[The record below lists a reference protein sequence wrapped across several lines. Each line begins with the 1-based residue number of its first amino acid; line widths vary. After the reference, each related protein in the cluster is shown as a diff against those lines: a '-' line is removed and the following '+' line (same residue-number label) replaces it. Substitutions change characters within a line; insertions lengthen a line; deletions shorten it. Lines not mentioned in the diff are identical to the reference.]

1 MAKFTKFV
9 HNTRTMKARH
19 AGGDYSTA
27 RGPFIEGE
35 RLIFGRIT
43 IPAGTKAEPHSHPNE
58 QFSYVLQGRVRMV
71 IAGKTRIA
79 RPGDIIHTPA
89 GAIHSATVIGKE
101 DHIFITCKDAS
112 WGIHG
117 IKAGAAGGKTRKA
130 AKKAAK
136 KSAKKKTTK
145 KSAKKAVK
153 KKGAKKTAKK
163 PVKKTKKTA
172 R

>member
-1 MAKFTKFV
+1 MAKKFSKFI
-9 HNTRTMKARH
+9 HNTRTMKPRH

-27 RGPFIEGE
+27 HGPFIEGE
-35 RLIFGRIT
+35 RLIFGKIT

-71 IAGKTRIA
+71 IGGKTKIA
-79 RPGDIIHTPA
+79 GPGDIIHTPA
-89 GAIHSATVIGKE
+89 GAVHSATVLGDE

-117 IKAGAAGGKTRKA
+117 IKENGTKKKTPKA
-130 AKKAAK
+130 KVKKAAK
-136 KSAKKKTTK
+136 KPAKKKVKKAAKKKTT
-145 KSAKKAVK
+145 
-153 KKGAKKTAKK
+153 
-163 PVKKTKKTA
+163 